1 MKASWVHYMRMQAYK
16 VGVEI
21 LVTVS
26 QYERGNAG
34 RLPYCICLGPEE
46 MTALADYLGREVSG
60 EGIRFRG
67 IPVQR
72 MSRPGIRVI
81 GEGESVLGA

>member
-1 MKASWVHYMRMQAYK
+1 MLMQAYK

-26 QYERGNAG
+26 QYQRGNAG
-34 RLPYCICLGPEE
+34 RIPHCICLGPEE
-46 MTALADYLGREVSG
+46 MSALADYLGREVSG
-60 EGIRFRG
+60 DGIRFRG

-72 MSRPGIRVI
+72 MPQPGIRVI
-81 GEGESVLGA
+81 GEGEKVLGA